1 MFDQRRRVKV
11 EKTRNRLRVFVAAI
25 FVLACFSILIYR
37 LWVLQVERYQ
47 GLSERA
53 DQNRISLVPIAPKRG
68 NIYDRNGEILARSYR
83 DYTLE
88 VVPGQI
94 KSIDA
99 MIEEVGK
106 IVPISSLDIRRF
118 KQRMYANTRYAS
130 IILRSNLTDEEAAA
144 FAVRSFKFPG
154 VSIRARWVRE
164 YPQGE
169 SAAHLIGYIG
179 RISERDYAGIE
190 EEGLVGDYGGTDVI
204 GKKGLE
210 LSYEKRLHGQP
221 GWEQV
226 EIAASGRPVRVLE
239 RSDPIP
245 GDNLRLSIDI
255 GLQRMIEEI
264 FNDESNPQR
273 GALVAIDPR
282 NGQVLAYVSAPSFDP
297 NLFVD
302 GIDVENWRRLSD
314 SPDHPLIDRPIY
326 GAFPIGSTYKPF
338 IALAALAL
346 DARDAKT
353 RIYDPGF
360 FEFGGQRFRNA
371 GGAVYGSIDM
381 HRALVVSS
389 DSYFFGLG
397 PILGVDAIHDF
408 ALQFGFGK
416 QTGIDLPHEK
426 KGVLPS
432 RAWKQAAFKDPKQQ
446 TWFPGETIS
455 VAVGQGYNAFTIMQ
469 LAQATATLAADGV
482 YTRPHIVNW
491 LENPALRRAE
501 QVVSAPEYTIDLR
514 QEDIDVVKGA
524 LAEVPTHGTA
534 RRVFQGANYK
544 SAGKTGTA
552 QVFSLRGATY
562 NARNLDKRLHDHALY
577 MGYAPIDNPSI
588 ALAVIVENGGW
599 GSTVAAPIA
608 RKVFDYWLDDDVQ
621 SRNQQSYTP
630 NFLNIEGDI
639 TEMVSPDIEIPDAP
653 TNIKEEEVPQPLPEI
668 LGYPNSTKQ
677 TRKTQEQ
684 STAEPSQVRAVTQTQ
699 VNERIDS

>member
-1 MFDQRRRVKV
+1 MFEQRRRIKI
-11 EKTRNRLRVFVAAI
+11 ERTRNRLRVLVAAI
-25 FVLACFSILIYR
+25 FVLGCFSLLIYR

-47 GLSERA
+47 GFSERA
-53 DQNRISLVPIAPKRG
+53 DQNRISLVPIVPKRG

-94 KSIDA
+94 RDIDA
-99 MIEEVGK
+99 MIDTVGE

-118 KQRMYANTRYAS
+118 KQRMNANTRYTS
-130 IILRSNLTDEEAAA
+130 IILRSNLTDEEVAA

-179 RISERDYAGIE
+179 RISEKDYERIE
-190 EEGLVGDYGGTDVI
+190 EEGLVGDYRGTDVI

-210 LSYEKRLHGQP
+210 LSYEKVLHGKP

-239 RSDPIP
+239 RTDPIP

-255 GLQRMIEEI
+255 GLQRMVEEI
-264 FNDESNPQR
+264 FNDENNPQR

-326 GAFPIGSTYKPF
+326 GTFPIGSTYKPF
-338 IALAALAL
+338 VGLAALTL
-346 DARDAKT
+346 NARDAKT
-353 RIYDPGF
+353 RIHDPGY
-360 FEFGGQRFRNA
+360 FEFGKQRFRNA
-371 GGAVYGSIDM
+371 GSAVYGSIDL

-389 DSYFFGLG
+389 DSYFFSLG

-408 ALQFGFGK
+408 SIQFGFGK

-432 RAWKQAAFKDPKQQ
+432 RAWKQSAFKDPKQQ

-455 VAVGQGYNAFTIMQ
+455 IAVGQGYNSFTIMQ
-469 LAQATATLAADGV
+469 LAQATSTLAADGV
-482 YTRPHIVNW
+482 YTKPHIVNW
-491 LENPALRRAE
+491 LENPSLKRAKR
-501 QVVSAPEYTIDLR
+501 VVSSPEYKIDLK
-514 QEDIDVVKGA
+514 QQDIDVVKGA

-534 RRVFQGANYK
+534 RRVFQGSNYK

-552 QVFSLRGATY
+552 QVFSLRGSTY
-562 NARNLDKRLHDHALY
+562 NVRNLDKRLHDHALY
-577 MGYAPIDNPSI
+577 MGYAPVENPSI

-621 SRNQQSYTP
+621 SRNLQSYTP
-630 NFLNIEGDI
+630 NFLDIEGDVSE
-639 TEMVSPDIEIPDAP
+639 TVSPDLEIPEAP
-653 TNIKEEEVPQPLPEI
+653 TNLEEEEVIQPLPEI
-668 LGYPNSTKQ
+668 LGHPNSTQ
-677 TRKTQEQ
+677 PTDTTWQNSIQ
-684 STAEPSQVRAVTQTQ
+684 
-699 VNERIDS
+699 NEANS